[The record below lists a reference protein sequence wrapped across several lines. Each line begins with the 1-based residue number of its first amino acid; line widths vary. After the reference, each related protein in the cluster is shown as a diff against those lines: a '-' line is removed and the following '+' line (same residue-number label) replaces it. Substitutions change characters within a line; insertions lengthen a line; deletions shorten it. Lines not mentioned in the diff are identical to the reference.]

1 MPESRDRT
9 SWEVGRVKS
18 LPETRLEQLALLL
31 TSMWALGATASHWV
45 GLWWGISGIALLCG
59 ALAVLRE
66 RRLLLERLRP
76 AIGLVLLGLAG
87 SVVMVAA
94 TYGLYPVAGR
104 LVVSLPAETAALY
117 ALLGRIPLAVS
128 LPLLPLVIVSEELV
142 WRGVVQEALARRFGV
157 LWSIPLAAGAYA
169 LAHAPAGNALLA
181 LLCVACGLFWSAL
194 RARSGSV
201 LVPLI
206 THLVWDA
213 LVFVLAPLVR
223 P

>member
-1 MPESRDRT
+1 MNSSPD
-9 SWEVGRVKS
+9 
-18 LPETRLEQLALLL
+18 TRLEKLALLL
-31 TSMWALGATASHWV
+31 AGLWALGAAASHWV

-59 ALAVLRE
+59 ALAMLGARE
-66 RRLLLERLRP
+66 SLLQRLRP
-76 AIGLVLLGLAG
+76 TAGLVLL
-87 SVVMVAA
+87 SVTGGAVMVAA
-94 TYGLYPVAGR
+94 TYALYPAAGR

-117 ALLGRIPLAVS
+117 ALLGRIPPSVS
-128 LPLLPLVIVSEELV
+128 IPLLPLVILSEELV
-142 WRGVVQEALARRFGV
+142 WRGVVQEALAQRFGA

-181 LLCVACGLFWSAL
+181 LLCAACGLFWSAL

-213 LVFVLAPLVR
+213 LVFVLAPLAR
-223 P
+223 L